1 MSIVKDKMVFFY
13 TFFCDVYL
21 KISLPKSDALFGCEE
36 HIGKEKE
43 SELISFFFFFI
54 QHRFSLNE

>member
-1 MSIVKDKMVFFY
+1 MSTVKDKMVFFY

-21 KISLPKSDALFGCEE
+21 KISLLKSIALFGCEE

-43 SELISFFFFFI
+43 SELISFFFFLFNLD
-54 QHRFSLNE
+54 FL